1 MTHTCSVEEIHRIH
15 ASLYEEIE
23 TRLAEFRQIW
33 ENGTERDIFIELVFC
48 ILTPQCSPQPCWT
61 TVETLLR
68 KNLLFDGEE
77 EEVAEELNG
86 ARFKYRKAAFLVE
99 GRDHFPGIR
108 SVIEGKDVVTVREWL
123 VQNVKGIG
131 YKEAS
136 HFLRNIGLGNE
147 IAILDRHILRNLHAL
162 GVIGEMPRTLTKK
175 KYLAIERKMKAFA
188 EEIGIPVSHLDLV
201 LWYKET
207 GKIFK

>member
-1 MTHTCSVEEIHRIH
+1 MRHTCSREEIDRIH
-15 ASLYEEIE
+15 TVLHEEIE

-48 ILTPQCSPQPCWT
+48 ILTPQCKPQPCWE
-61 TVETLLR
+61 TVKILLR

-77 EEVAEELNG
+77 KEVAEELNG

-108 SVIEGKDVVTVREWL
+108 SVIEEEDVGTVREWL

-136 HFLRNIGLGNE
+136 HFLRNIGHGEE

-162 GVIGEMPRTLTKK
+162 GVVEEMPRTLTKNR
-175 KYLAIERKMKAFA
+175 YLEIEGKMKTFA
-188 EEIGIPVSHLDLV
+188 DEIGIPMSHLDLV

-207 GKIFK
+207 GEIFK